1 MQLKSNKHNRSIY
14 LPVHSCQT
22 SVLQYVLHWFH
33 WPHVLSGCLFGHYSF
48 RSLGGIACFSY
59 SGVLYKHLRTF
70 CFLFR
75 QTSAIF
81 ISPSMHSG
89 TFWSKEVFKYCVY
102 FFIIWWLLS
111 SKERVQWALHLFPFF
126 FGSRCNSLKE
136 DRYGSSKQKA
146 AILYPTMHFVSSR
159 TQTFIWQ
166 EKCQTLF
173 TCLVLK
179 YLPLASLRL
188 FQGF

>member
-75 QTSAIF
+75 QTSAVF
-81 ISPSMHSG
+81 ISPSMPSG
-89 TFWSKEVFKYCVY
+89 TCVFFGRRRCLNTV
-102 FFIIWWLLS
+102 FISLLS
-111 SKERVQWALHLFPFF
+111 DDCFPPKKEYSELCTCFRF
-126 FGSRCNSLKE
+126 SL
-136 DRYGSSKQKA
+136 A
-146 AILYPTMHFVSSR
+146 HVVIH
-159 TQTFIWQ
+159 
-166 EKCQTLF
+166 
-173 TCLVLK
+173 
-179 YLPLASLRL
+179 
-188 FQGF
+188 

>member
-1 MQLKSNKHNRSIY
+1 MKLKSDKHNRSIY
-14 LPVHSCQT
+14 LPVHSSQKKCLTVCPSLT
-22 SVLQYVLHWFH
+22 SLASCAFRLSVWTLFLLFSFPSNLSHFYLSFH
-33 WPHVLSGCLFGHYSF
+33 AFWD
-48 RSLGGIACFSY
+48 
-59 SGVLYKHLRTF
+59 LRV
-70 CFLFR
+70 
-75 QTSAIF
+75 S
-81 ISPSMHSG
+81 
-89 TFWSKEVFKYCVY
+89 WSKQVFKYCVH
-102 FFIIWWLLS
+102 FFFIWWLLS
-111 SKERVQWALHLFPFF
+111 PKERVQWALHLFPFY

-146 AILYPTMHFVSSR
+146 AILYPTIHFVSSR
-159 TQTFIWQ
+159 TQTFTWQ